1 MSLAQE
7 NVFHGKRRKS
17 EVYSVRAQGHRV
29 TVLGKQV
36 I

>member
-7 NVFHGKRRKS
+7 NVFREKGRKS
-17 EVYSVRAQGHRV
+17 EVYSVRGQGYRV